1 MIVLLAQ
8 VLILIGLP
16 VTILHKPLHVLVVG
30 ISIVE
35 TVQIAQQLLGEWYKL
50 ATTLLLIS
58 PALPLI

>member
-8 VLILIGLP
+8 VLILIGLR

-30 ISIVE
+30 ILIVE

-50 ATTLLLIS
+50 ATALLFIL